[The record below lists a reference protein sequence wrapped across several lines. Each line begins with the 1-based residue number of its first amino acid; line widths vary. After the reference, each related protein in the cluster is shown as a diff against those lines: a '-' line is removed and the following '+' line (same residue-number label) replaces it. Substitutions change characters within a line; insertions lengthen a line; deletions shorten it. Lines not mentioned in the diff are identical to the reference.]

1 MNEAIVKTLA
11 DKDAIA
17 NIRIKFARYIDT
29 QNWSGL
35 TTLLAD
41 RIDVDYSDFGVPA
54 KTMTK
59 EDFAALIRSTLSCEG
74 IKTQH
79 YISNIDIS
87 VEGDFATS
95 VAYVFA
101 RHYLPTEQGGSAFDL
116 NGYYTEKLRRT
127 NSNWLITAIKLSVL
141 WTEGNPQQVLAM

>member
-59 EDFAALIRSTLSCEG
+59 EDFAALIRSTLSREG

-79 YISNIDIS
+79 YISNIDVS
-87 VEGDFATS
+87 VEGDRATS
-95 VAYVFA
+95 IAYVFA
-101 RHYLPTEQGGSAFDL
+101 RHYLPTDEGESTFDL
-116 NGYYTEKLRRT
+116 NGYYMEKLVRT
-127 NSNWLITAIKLSVL
+127 NSDWQINVIKLSVG
-141 WTEGNPQQVLAM
+141 WTVGNPQQVLAL